1 MAALIN
7 KKISVAVHFRFF
19 DGENNGLNNA
29 PRDYYKK
36 ALTYLFSKNIFKN
49 SGTLF
54 DTILYG
60 PSGAGKMTLFMGYLQ
75 QLFGVSVLNLVPNS
89 ENKNIDLSF
98 NLERVGV
105 PLSNTNLVVIND
117 SVNDETL
124 YDL

>member
-1 MAALIN
+1 
-7 KKISVAVHFRFF
+7 
-19 DGENNGLNNA
+19 
-29 PRDYYKK
+29 
-36 ALTYLFSKNIFKN
+36 
-49 SGTLF
+49 
-54 DTILYG
+54 
-60 PSGAGKMTLFMGYLQ
+60 MTLFMGYLQ